1 MGRHVSL
8 CELCENNYCD
18 LCGKKK
24 PPEKNPDLILLY
36 DFAIF
41 LYTTLIRI
49 AALFQ
54 PKAAQWVAGRRDLFD
69 RIGEATASWK
79 TGEPRF
85 TVWVHCASLGEFEQG
100 RPLIESLKR
109 QNPQVRIVL
118 TFFSPSGYEIRKNYP
133 QADFIAYLPTDTRR
147 NAARFLDL
155 LQPDLAVFVKYEF
168 WIHHLLA
175 LQKKQVPTLLI
186 SALFRKD
193 QVFFK
198 WYGGLFRSVLSV
210 FSHIFTQNEPAAAL
224 LRQLGLKAVTVAGDT
239 RVDRVMQLAESA
251 PSYPV
256 AEAFRGN
263 SKLLIAG
270 STWPEDEALLL
281 PFLLES
287 LPDGW
292 KAIIAPHQADAAHVQ
307 PILRALDK
315 AAIPYSQATAENA
328 ATARFLVID
337 NVGMLSSLYQYGA
350 VAYIGGGFGAG
361 IHNTLEPIAFG
372 LPVIFGRKYEKFE
385 EARYLVENGGGFSI
399 QNQDTLAVAFRQLE
413 APEFYKKSS
422 ETAKS
427 YLLNNQGATGQ
438 IVQFILSMPP
448 ASP

>member
-1 MGRHVSL
+1 
-8 CELCENNYCD
+8 
-18 LCGKKK
+18 
-24 PPEKNPDLILLY
+24 LILLY

-41 LYTTLIRI
+41 GYTALIRI
-49 AALFQ
+49 ATLFNL
-54 PKAAQWVAGRRDLFD
+54 KAKQWVAGRRNLFERLD
-69 RIGEATASWK
+69 EATAAWK
-79 TGEPRF
+79 TGGHRF
-85 TVWVHCASLGEFEQG
+85 TVWIHCASLGEFEQG

-133 QADFIAYLPTDTRR
+133 QADFIGYLPADTRR
-147 NAARFLDL
+147 NAAHFLDL
-155 LQPDLAVFVKYEF
+155 VQPDLAVFVKYEF
-168 WIHHLLA
+168 WIHHLQA
-175 LQKKQVPTLLI
+175 LQKRQVQTLLI
-186 SALFRKD
+186 SALFRKE

-198 WYGGLFRSVLSV
+198 WYGGLFRKALGA

-251 PSYPV
+251 PSYPIV
-256 AEAFRGN
+256 EAFCGAF
-263 SKLLIAG
+263 KLLIAG

-287 LPDGW
+287 LPSGW
-292 KAIIAPHQADAAHVQ
+292 KAVIAPHQADAAHVQ
-307 PILRALDK
+307 PILRMLSD
-315 AAIPYSQATAENA
+315 AAIPYSQATAENVA
-328 ATARFLVID
+328 MARFLIID
-337 NVGMLSSLYQYGA
+337 NVGMLSSLYPYGA

-372 LPVIFGRKYEKFE
+372 LPVIFGPKYEKFE

-399 QNQDTLAVAFRQLE
+399 QNQAMLLAAFSQLE
-413 APEFYKKSS
+413 APEFYKKSA
-422 ETAKS
+422 ETAKN

-438 IVQFILSMPP
+438 IVEYVTDYGTP
-448 ASP
+448 